1 MKEKVLS
8 VLDEIR
14 TGLQSDGGDIELV
27 DVEEDTGNVKVRL
40 TGACA
45 GCPMSQFTL
54 QMFVEK
60 ILKEQIPEVTKV
72 ENLNFV
78 SME

>member
-14 TGLQSDGGDIELV
+14 AGLQSDGGDIELV